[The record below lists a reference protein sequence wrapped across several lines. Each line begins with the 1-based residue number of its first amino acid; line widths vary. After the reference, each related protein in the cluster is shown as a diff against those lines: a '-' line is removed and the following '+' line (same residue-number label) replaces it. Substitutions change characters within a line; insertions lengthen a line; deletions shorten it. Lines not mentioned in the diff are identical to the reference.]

1 MHMSDWPSGPPSP
14 VQWVQGFFP
23 GVKGVSV
30 GHSQPVLRLKFGNLC
45 SMVSIVSIPLAVW
58 SGVQMPCRQVNH

>member
-1 MHMSDWPSGPPSP
+1 MYCQTGPQAHP
-14 VQWVQGFFP
+14 VSCTMGTGFLSR
-23 GVKGVSV
+23 GKRASV

-58 SGVQMPCRQVNH
+58 FGVRMLSCQ